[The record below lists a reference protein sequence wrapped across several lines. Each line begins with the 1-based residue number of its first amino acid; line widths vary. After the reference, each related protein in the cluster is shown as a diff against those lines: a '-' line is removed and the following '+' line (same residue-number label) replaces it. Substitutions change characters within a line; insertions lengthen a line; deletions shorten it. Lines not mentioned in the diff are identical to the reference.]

1 MKCLQFGG
9 LLDFYGE
16 VFSPRRRPHR
26 AESGKRLFCRGK
38 RFGTRFG
45 TSLCASGSD
54 RRTAV
59 DLATG

>member
-16 VFSPRRRPHR
+16 VVLVAASPSSR
-26 AESGKRLFCRGK
+26 GKRPFCRGK

-54 RRTAV
+54 WRTAV